1 MVTPFLL
8 ACSRIQV
15 MFTQISS
22 NKYQYQQGNDHIG
35 RLNVPKQRTGN
46 RIRHNGQFANTPA
59 RNVNLSAGT
68 NEVVNSHIAAF
79 VRFEKLKGHLLR
91 KLKFKDVDNSL
102 TRTTQSGSR
111 LYYDHSI
118 FTFT

>member
-8 ACSRIQV
+8 TCSRIQV

-79 VRFEKLKGHLLR
+79 VRSEKLKGHLLR